1 MSNGYRKII
10 ERQLRE
16 SIKVKEDIIKTL
28 MPEIES
34 AADIIIDC
42 YKKGNK
48 VLLFGNG
55 GSAADAQH
63 IAAELASRFRIE
75 RKSLPAI
82 ALNTNT
88 SVITAVGN
96 DYDFSEVF
104 AKQVEGLAVKG
115 DVAIGISTSGRSP
128 NVLRGLAMAKE
139 LGARTI
145 ALTGRAGLK
154 RDAAELVLKVPS
166 DDTPRIQE
174 AHITVGHIIC
184 DLVESKLYGKE

>member
-1 MSNGYRKII
+1 MSDGHRKII
-10 ERQLRE
+10 ERQLRDN
-16 SIKVKEDIIKTL
+16 IKVKEDIIEVLIPKIK
-28 MPEIES
+28 E
-34 AADIIIDC
+34 AAEIIIGC

-63 IAAELASRFRIE
+63 IAAELTSKFRIE

-104 AKQVEGLAVKG
+104 AKQIEGLTVKG
-115 DVAIGISTSGRSP
+115 DVAIGISTSGKSP
-128 NVLRGLAMAKE
+128 NVLKALARAKE

-145 ALTGRAGLK
+145 ALTGRTGLK
-154 RDAAELVLKVPS
+154 QDVAELVLKMPS

-184 DLVESKLYGKE
+184 DLVEKRIYGK

>member
-1 MSNGYRKII
+1 MSDGHQKII
-10 ERQLRE
+10 ERQLRD

-28 MPEIES
+28 VPDIEK
-34 AADIIIDC
+34 AANAIIGC
-42 YKKGNK
+42 HKRGGK

-63 IAAELASRFRIE
+63 IAAELTSKFRIE

-88 SVITAVGN
+88 SIITAVGN

-104 AKQVEGLAVKG
+104 AKQIEGLTVKG
-115 DVAIGISTSGRSP
+115 DVAIGISTSGKSP
-128 NVLRGLAMAKE
+128 NVLKGLAIARE

-154 RDAAELVLKVPS
+154 QDVAELVLRMPS

-184 DLVESKLYGKE
+184 GLVESELYGKK